1 MAENT
6 KRRYPSNRHK
16 LHALKERLESE
27 IAEKQEM
34 LLEVTRLTRQADNA
48 AIVHTALNYD
58 ITPEEF
64 DRLMQVLRTDE
75 KTPELPEATA
85 SVETQEDT
93 PYGDERLPSV
103 LQANNNFRMMGFD
116 DEEDTKNDNQ

>member
-34 LLEVTRLTRQADNA
+34 LVEVTRLTRQADNA

-64 DRLMQVLRTDE
+64 DRLMQALRTEE

-85 SVETQEDT
+85 SVDSQDDA
-93 PYGDERLPSV
+93 PYGAERLPPV
-103 LQANNNFRMMGFD
+103 HQTNNYFRMMGFD
-116 DEEDTKNDNQ
+116 DEEDMKDDNQ

>member
-64 DRLMQVLRTDE
+64 DRLMQALRTDE

-93 PYGDERLPSV
+93 PYGDERLPSA
-103 LQANNNFRMMGFD
+103 LQPNNNFRMMGFD
-116 DEEDTKNDNQ
+116 DEEDTKDDNQ